1 MPAIGGLLGTKL
13 PPPAAITMTG
23 ASMAWPWSVVIS
35 QWPFVERVFAG
46 VPELD
51 YVKAQHAGTLPPNVE
66 ITEFF
71 FLTGAM
77 LNNVDAQRHYINS
90 NYTHAARDV
99 FNHGCNVVAQMI
111 CKREGAGGLRY
122 SLSCNPDTGP
132 EVIRLL
138 EKHAIG
144 RAHV

>member
-1 MPAIGGLLGTKL
+1 M
-13 PPPAAITMTG
+13 
-23 ASMAWPWSVVIS
+23 V
-35 QWPFVERVFAG
+35 PFVERVFAG

-99 FNHGCNVVAQMI
+99 FNQGCNVVAQMI
-111 CKREGAGGLRY
+111 CRSKER
-122 SLSCNPDTGP
+122 
-132 EVIRLL
+132 
-138 EKHAIG
+138 
-144 RAHV
+144 HVGKECVNTCRSQVAPGH